1 MGPCQKPTGV
11 PIRTAILLIL
21 VAVLGPVDTRAQRTS
36 SADGRNNSLF
46 EMAGGEQAALMKTLE
61 QLVNIE
67 SGSRDQAGLRELSA
81 LLVSR
86 LQGLGAETQVYQPN
100 TTDTYRMFDSPAHIG
115 SAVIGRYR
123 GSGTRKI
130 LLMAHMDTVY
140 EHGTLARRPFR
151 IEGNRAF
158 GPGIADDK
166 GGIAMILHTLAML
179 KTLGFRDYSDLT
191 IIIDGDEEVSTPGT
205 RALIQR
211 IGAESDIVFSCE
223 PPPTKADGIALATSG
238 IAAATLV
245 VHGKASHAGVSPELG
260 RNAIIELAHRVL
272 ATNDL
277 SDASRGI
284 KFNWTLASGGATRNV
299 IPNLASASAD
309 VRVRHVPDLEVIE
322 RTFRERVAAVQPL
335 VPDTRIELGF
345 ERRRPPLEV
354 TAGSRSLA
362 AAAQA
367 IYAEVGKTLLVDDS
381 GNGGGTDAAFAGLS
395 GKAAVIE
402 SLGLVG
408 FGFHSPEEEYVDL
421 NSIQSRLYL
430 LTRLVMDAGR
440 TR

>member
-1 MGPCQKPTGV
+1 
-11 PIRTAILLIL
+11 
-21 VAVLGPVDTRAQRTS
+21 
-36 SADGRNNSLF
+36 
-46 EMAGGEQAALMKTLE
+46 
-61 QLVNIE
+61 
-67 SGSRDQAGLRELSA
+67 
-81 LLVSR
+81 
-86 LQGLGAETQVYQPN
+86 
-100 TTDTYRMFDSPAHIG
+100 
-115 SAVIGRYR
+115 
-123 GSGTRKI
+123 
-130 LLMAHMDTVY
+130 MDTVY